1 MRYSA
6 SKYSDFK
13 DMLIRF
19 DMIQER
25 DGQTDRQTDG
35 RTDTA
40 CRHIPRLCIAWHG
53 KNHHFYVPWPFC
65 LPWGRPCGNHA
76 KRCMNEKTIV
86 FSFMQR
92 YKYHYLIDYVR
103 VLAKPTQHV
112 PIYLQQFPSYSNRKC
127 KKSPFSCTAAHIFV
141 FPGDAL
147 AIIMQCVAWIRAG

>member
-1 MRYSA
+1 M
-6 SKYSDFK
+6 F
-13 DMLIRF
+13 IRF
-19 DMIQER
+19 DMIHECDR
-25 DGQTDRQTDG
+25 QTDRQTDG

-103 VLAKPTQHV
+103 VLAKPLTACTHLSSTVSQLFQPQVQKIAIFMYRSPHFC
-112 PIYLQQFPSYSNRKC
+112 FPWRRPCDYHAMCCMDQSWVIDNTNSN
-127 KKSPFSCTAAHIFV
+127 
-141 FPGDAL
+141 
-147 AIIMQCVAWIRAG
+147 